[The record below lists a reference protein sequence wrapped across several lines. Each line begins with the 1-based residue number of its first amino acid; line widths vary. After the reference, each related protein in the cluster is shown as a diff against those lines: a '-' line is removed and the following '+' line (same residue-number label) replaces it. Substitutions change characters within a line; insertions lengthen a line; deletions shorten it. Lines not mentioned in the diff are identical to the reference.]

1 MNDATIGPLALP
13 FWKTFTF
20 WISLCAWF
28 VTVGGHYASVI
39 PDPYGIIA
47 ANVVAL
53 VYAILRCLTKRKEGL
68 PWKGIL
74 STSEFT
80 VTSATV
86 AFNLVD
92 SLAQIPAMPPKVLVG
107 LSALSGLLVTVLHH
121 LSGGNSFE
129 SKFGSQTLGSQTLGS
144 QTLSNADFLKI
155 AQASLTPH
163 EEIVKSGSK
172 EAVFGSAPAILTV
185 KIGTMRIVKKPIQG
199 PQPEG
204 LRPEGLR
211 PEDLRLGPVAPEGP
225 LPQDEQPG
233 TSDLGVPTTSS
244 SEAKTKPTLLGS
256 QVKADT

>member
-1 MNDATIGPLALP
+1 
-13 FWKTFTF
+13 
-20 WISLCAWF
+20 
-28 VTVGGHYASVI
+28 
-39 PDPYGIIA
+39 
-47 ANVVAL
+47 
-53 VYAILRCLTKRKEGL
+53 
-68 PWKGIL
+68 
-74 STSEFT
+74 
-80 VTSATV
+80 
-86 AFNLVD
+86 
-92 SLAQIPAMPPKVLVG
+92 
-107 LSALSGLLVTVLHH
+107 VLHH

-129 SKFGSQTLGSQTLGS
+129 SKVGS

-204 LRPEGLR
+204 PQ
-211 PEDLRLGPVAPEGP
+211 PEGP

>member
-1 MNDATIGPLALP
+1 MNDATLGPLTIP

-20 WISLCAWF
+20 WISLGAWF

-39 PDPYGIIA
+39 PDPYGVIA

-86 AFNLVD
+86 AFNLVN

-144 QTLSNADFLKI
+144 QTLGSQTLSNADFLKI

-163 EEIVKSGSK
+163 NEELAKMLQGFPRSTSTTVNTLAHVQDDEVVKPGSLK
-172 EAVFGSAPAILTV
+172 LARELGKIL
-185 KIGTMRIVKKPIQG
+185 
-199 PQPEG
+199 
-204 LRPEGLR
+204 
-211 PEDLRLGPVAPEGP
+211 PV
-225 LPQDEQPG
+225 QPG
-233 TSDLGVPTTSS
+233 APIAIISKT
-244 SEAKTKPTLLGS
+244 EAETPLEKPLIK
-256 QVKADT
+256 VDT

>member
-1 MNDATIGPLALP
+1 MNDATLGPLTIP

-20 WISLCAWF
+20 WISLGAWF

-39 PDPYGIIA
+39 PDPYGVIA

-86 AFNLVD
+86 AFNLVN

-129 SKFGSQTLGSQTLGS
+129 SKVGS

-204 LRPEGLR
+204 PQ
-211 PEDLRLGPVAPEGP
+211 PEGP